1 MSGLL
6 RLLAVIAL
14 LAGAGA
20 LAACG
25 GGGDDEREAKNAYV
39 AEVNTAQTEFASRIT
54 TVSQQITDKSSPA
67 QDRRTLQRFETAI
80 DAVVKQ
86 LREIEVPDDVET
98 EHKQLV
104 DAMTD
109 FGGEIAKATD
119 ALRDPDTRS
128 IAEAQRAVTLATQT
142 VNGQIDAAIA
152 AINSKLRET

>member
-6 RLLAVIAL
+6 RLLALVAL
-14 LAGAGA
+14 LAGATA

-25 GGGDDEREAKNAYV
+25 GDDDEREAKNAYV

-54 TVSQQITDKSSPA
+54 TVSQQITEKSSPA

-86 LREIEVPDDVET
+86 LRGIEVPDDVET

-109 FGGEIAKATD
+109 FGGEIGKATD

-128 IAEAQRAVTLATQT
+128 IAEAQRAVTAATQT

>member
-1 MSGLL
+1 MPGLL
-6 RLLAVIAL
+6 RLLALVAL
-14 LAGAGA
+14 IAGATA
-20 LAACG
+20 LAAC

-39 AEVNTAQTEFASRIT
+39 AEVNAAQEEFASRIT
-54 TVSQQITDKSSPA
+54 AVSQQITDKSSPA

-80 DAVVKQ
+80 DAVVEQ
-86 LREIEVPDDVET
+86 LRGIEVPDDVQT
-98 EHKQLV
+98 EHEQLV

-109 FGGEIAKATD
+109 FGAEIGKATS

>member
-6 RLLAVIAL
+6 RPLALVAL
-14 LAGAGA
+14 LAGATA
-20 LAACG
+20 LAAC

-54 TVSQQITDKSSPA
+54 TVSQQITEKSSPT

-80 DAVVKQ
+80 EAVVKQ
-86 LREIEVPDDVET
+86 LRAIEVPEDVET

-128 IAEAQRAVTLATQT
+128 IAEAQRAVTVATQT